1 MPRQVRLKSPN
12 NARDPLSLSFRNH
25 YMSTE
30 LIYVIIGIITLA
42 LGLFGGM
49 YIQKLKT
56 KSTESVWG
64 EREQQLHASIKSLND
79 KLLLGDEEKKQ
90 LQREKE
96 QLGNQLVRYQADL
109 ENLQRTNRE
118 QKEEVEKLQEK
129 FTKEFENLANKILEE
144 KSEKFTEQ
152 NQKNIKLILNPLQEK
167 IQLFEKKVEENQKES
182 FGLHASL
189 KQQLL
194 DLQRQNLK
202 ITQEAENLTKALKGD
217 SKMQGNWGEV
227 ILTRILE
234 KSGLTKD
241 REYTLQDSFKN
252 EEGKRLQTD
261 VLIHLPDG
269 KKMIVDSKVSIVSFE
284 KYVSEEDEVLKER
297 YLRQHIDS
305 IKRHVDELSKKN
317 YQLLIEESPDT
328 VFMFIPTEP
337 AFAIASSFEPNLYED
352 AFVKDVI
359 IVTPSTLLAA
369 LKLVDNLW
377 KNDKQ
382 KRFAI
387 EIATQAGNLY
397 DSFTNLTDEL
407 LKVGNQIGT
416 VQNTYQSAMKKL
428 TGKGNLIKRV
438 ENLKSLGAKASK
450 SIDEKLLKR
459 AQEDDED

>member
-1 MPRQVRLKSPN
+1 
-12 NARDPLSLSFRNH
+12 
-25 YMSTE
+25 MSTE
-30 LIYVIIGIITLA
+30 LIYIIIGVFTLVI
-42 LGLFGGM
+42 GLFVGM

-56 KSTESVWG
+56 KSTESVWEDRNQKSENQISELKQELDSIR
-64 EREQQLHASIKSLND
+64 ERNSSLEIKLAREEANSDNLEQKIK
-79 KLLLGDEEKKQ
+79 
-90 LQREKE
+90 
-96 QLGNQLVRYQADL
+96 
-109 ENLQRTNRE
+109 E

-129 FTKEFENLANKILEE
+129 FTKEFENLANKILDE
-144 KSEKFTEQ
+144 KSEKFTKSNKE
-152 NQKNIKLILNPLQEK
+152 NIENILTPLNKK
-167 IQLFEKKVEENQKES
+167 IKEFEEKVENSQKENIRINS
-182 FGLHASL
+182 SL
-189 KQQLL
+189 KQQLR
-194 DLQRQNLK
+194 DLQSQNLK

-234 KSGLTKD
+234 KSGLTKG
-241 REYTLQDSFKN
+241 REYTLQDSFKS
-252 EEGKRLQTD
+252 EEGKRYQTD

-269 KKMIVDSKVSIVSFE
+269 KKMIVDSKVSIVHFE
-284 KYVSEEDEVLKER
+284 RYVSEEDEKQKEIFLK
-297 YLRQHIDS
+297 QHISS

-317 YQLLIEESPDT
+317 YQLLIDESPDT

-337 AFAIASSFEPNLYED
+337 AFAIASSYEPNLYEE

-369 LKLVDNLW
+369 LKLFDNLW

-387 EIATQAGNLY
+387 EIATEAGKLY

-428 TGKGNLIKRV
+428 TGRGNLIKKV
-438 ENLKSLGAKASK
+438 EKLKSLGAKASK
-450 SIDEKLLKR
+450 SIDDKLIKR
-459 AQEDDED
+459 AHEDDLEELNQ

>member
-1 MPRQVRLKSPN
+1 MGE
-12 NARDPLSLSFRNH
+12 
-25 YMSTE
+25 E
-30 LIYVIIGIITLA
+30 LIYIIIGFIITLA
-42 LGLFGGM
+42 VGLFAGV

-56 KSTESVWG
+56 KSAESVWQD
-64 EREQQLHASIKSLND
+64 REIKSKETEALLKEELREVQTKKSELEIALAREESKSDNLEE
-79 KLLLGDEEKKQ
+79 KLL
-90 LQREKE
+90 
-96 QLGNQLVRYQADL
+96 
-109 ENLQRTNRE
+109 E
-118 QKEEVEKLQEK
+118 QKQELEKLQEK
-129 FTKEFENLANKILEE
+129 FTKEFENLANKILDE
-144 KSEKFTEQ
+144 KSEKFTKSNKE
-152 NQKNIKLILNPLQEK
+152 NIDNILTPLNKKIKEFEEKVAKSQQE
-167 IQLFEKKVEENQKES
+167 N
-182 FGLHASL
+182 FGLHAAL

-194 DLQRQNLK
+194 DLRSQNLK

-241 REYTLQDSFKN
+241 REYTLQDSFKD
-252 EEGKRLQTD
+252 EDGKRYQTD

-269 KKMIVDSKVSIVSFE
+269 KKMIVDSKVSIVHFE
-284 KYVSEEDEVLKER
+284 RYVSEEDEKQREIHLK
-297 YLRQHIDS
+297 QHIDS
-305 IKRHVDELSKKN
+305 IKRHVDELSKKS
-317 YQLLIEESPDT
+317 YQLLIDESPDT

-337 AFAIASSFEPNLYED
+337 AFAIASAFEPNLYED

-382 KRFAI
+382 KRYAI
-387 EIATQAGNLY
+387 EIATEAGKLY

-416 VQNTYQSAMKKL
+416 VQNSYQSAMKKL
-428 TGKGNLIKRV
+428 TGRGNLIKRV

-450 SIDEKLLKR
+450 SIDDKLLKR
-459 AQEDDED
+459 ALDDDQEELN